1 MSDFIKTQDG
11 DGIATITW
19 DCANRPMNVMSQPSF
34 VDLNELVEN
43 CISHQSVTRVIITS
57 PKKHSAARMDSGV
70 IVKTKEKNP
79 DNPA

>member
-19 DCANRPMNVMSQPSF
+19 DCANRPMNVMSEQGF

-43 CISHQSVTRVIITS
+43 LSLIHI
-57 PKKHSAARMDSGV
+57 
-70 IVKTKEKNP
+70 
-79 DNPA
+79 